1 MQRES
6 RYANY
11 QSGISLRVGT
21 GILIET
27 VAAAAYLAGS
37 ITAENLIGI
46 SVSIGFIFL
55 LCIPFWFIMKAAVEA
70 GRSTIPTLVDRSF
83 FLIGYTGVIYSL
95 GGIEATYLIPIYIIT
110 MIYYA
115 VATDR
120 KMPYVTAT
128 MSLACFSSIV
138 LLELFGV
145 LPHFGVQMSVK
156 PPIGY
161 QVTILAVIAVILYT
175 SAFTCSYASGI
186 IDRGRAELEKAKNRA
201 LESDR
206 LKSEFLAHMSH
217 ELRTPLHHIVGF
229 TELVLEEAGDRLG
242 ESERDE
248 LGDVLKSGAH
258 LLSLI
263 NEVLDFSRVESGR
276 LELVEDDVNLGELLK
291 DSLKVV
297 EDSARNGALQVK
309 LALGDIPAHVRV
321 DQRKL
326 NQVLYN
332 LLSNAV
338 KFTPPGGK
346 VILDAR
352 TAKPSLVLISV
363 SDTGIGLTGE
373 ELQRVFLPFERI
385 HSRDNA
391 KYPGT
396 GLGLSLSRKY
406 VELHRGKI
414 WAESLGK
421 NQGCTFRFTIPLAEP
436 RNRI

>member
-1 MQRES
+1 
-6 RYANY
+6 
-11 QSGISLRVGT
+11 
-21 GILIET
+21 
-27 VAAAAYLAGS
+27 
-37 ITAENLIGI
+37 
-46 SVSIGFIFL
+46 
-55 LCIPFWFIMKAAVEA
+55 
-70 GRSTIPTLVDRSF
+70 
-83 FLIGYTGVIYSL
+83 
-95 GGIEATYLIPIYIIT
+95 

-145 LPHFGVQMSVK
+145 LPHLGVQTGIK
-156 PPIGY
+156 PQILY
-161 QVTILAVIAVILYT
+161 QAAILTVIAVILYT

-186 IDRGRAELEKAKNRA
+186 IERGRAELEKAKNRA

-217 ELRTPLHHIVGF
+217 ELRTPLHHIIGF

-242 ESERDE
+242 EAQRDE
-248 LGDVLKSGAH
+248 LRDALKSGAH

-276 LELVEDDVNLGELLK
+276 LELEEDDVDLGALLK

-297 EDSARNGALQVK
+297 EDSARNGALQVQ
-309 LALGDIPAHVRV
+309 LALGDIPQNVRV
-321 DQRKL
+321 DQRRL

-352 TAKPSLVLISV
+352 SAEPSQVLISV

-373 ELQRVFLPFERI
+373 ELERVFLPFERI
-385 HSRDNA
+385 HSREIA

-421 NQGCTFRFTIPLAEP
+421 NQGCTFRFTIPLAES
-436 RNRI
+436 RNRK